1 VGQIDTQDLSI
12 SVTPLSITT
21 TSLPPG
27 SIGQAYSQQVQ
38 TIGGIA
44 PLTWSISAGTLPP
57 GLNLNQTGVISGTPI
72 VPAGTSSFTVRVADA
87 GGQADTQA
95 FSIVI
100 NLFNAP
106 NITTT
111 TLQGVI
117 VGQSYNQTLQ
127 ANGGIG
133 ALTWS
138 VPPGSLP
145 AGLTLSPAG
154 TISGVPTSAGTFNFT
169 VMVRDTLN
177 QSDTKNLS
185 IAVSAPLAITTTA
198 LPAAKEGEAYA
209 ATLESS
215 GGAPPVSWSV
225 DQPLP
230 AGLNHNAST
239 GVISGTPAGGTA
251 ATQGTSSLI
260 FTAQDS
266 FSPTP
271 QTATQQLGLTIA
283 PP

>member
-1 VGQIDTQDLSI
+1 M
-12 SVTPLSITT
+12 TPLSITT

-57 GLNLNQTGVISGTPI
+57 GLTLNPTGVISGTPI
-72 VPAGTSSFTVRVADA
+72 VPPGTSSFTVRVQDA

-95 FSIVI
+95 LSIVI

-117 VGQSYNQTLQ
+117 VGQSYNQTLH

-145 AGLTLSPAG
+145 AGLTLDPRLEPFQAFQPVQEPS
-154 TISGVPTSAGTFNFT
+154 
-169 VMVRDTLN
+169 TL
-177 QSDTKNLS
+177 Q
-185 IAVSAPLAITTTA
+185 
-198 LPAAKEGEAYA
+198 
-209 ATLESS
+209 
-215 GGAPPVSWSV
+215 
-225 DQPLP
+225 
-230 AGLNHNAST
+230 
-239 GVISGTPAGGTA
+239 
-251 ATQGTSSLI
+251 
-260 FTAQDS
+260 
-266 FSPTP
+266 
-271 QTATQQLGLTIA
+271 
-283 PP
+283 